1 MILPKKIKVGVHEVT
16 VARTDPSPDSG
27 PGFWIT
33 KENKIFVNKD
43 YPHSQQVTTFIH
55 EILHAINY
63 ELPHEQVEWIAQS
76 LAQVIVDNKIDFSEE
91 K

>member
-1 MILPKKIKVGVHEVT
+1 MILPKKIKVGVHDITVT
-16 VARTDPSPDSG
+16 RTDDTDTSAG
-27 PGFWIT
+27 YWVT

-55 EILHAINY
+55 EILHAVNY